1 MSTTIIIPNY
11 NGAHF
16 MAPCLAALDKQT
28 VAPDEIIVVDNGST
42 DGSLELL
49 KSRYPSVRIIANDEN
64 LGFAAAV
71 NIGIKAS
78 TSEFVLLLNN
88 DTEAEPGMIE
98 YLERAMRRHPNAFSV
113 ASKMIQLYHPE
124 FLDSTGDL
132 YTVTGWGVN
141 RGNDRQ
147 SNLYNHTAHIFSACA
162 GAALYRRQV
171 FEQIGY
177 FDEKHFA
184 YLEDIDVGYR
194 ARLHG
199 YCNVYE
205 PKAVVRHFGSGT
217 SGSKYNS
224 FKVYLSARNS
234 IWLNYKNMPNLQLLV
249 NALPLAVGFL
259 TKAVFFTCIGFGKD
273 YLRGLKEGFS
283 TFRKCQRVSFSP
295 KLYRSCLVIEA
306 ELCLN
311 LIKYAVYWILRAI
324 ERHQG
329 RSKAR

>member
-28 VAPDEIIVVDNGST
+28 VAPNEIIVVDNGST

-98 YLERAMRRHPNAFSV
+98 HLERAMRRHPDAFSV

-124 FLDSTGDL
+124 LIDSAGDL
-132 YTVTGWGVN
+132 YTVTGWGVI
-141 RGNDRQ
+141 RGNGR
-147 SNLYNHTAHIFSACA
+147 SSLLFNRNTNIFSACA
-162 GAALYRRQV
+162 GAALYRRKV
-171 FEQIGY
+171 FEQIGF

-184 YLEDIDVGYR
+184 YLEDIDIGYR

-199 YCNVYE
+199 YTNIYE
-205 PKAVVRHFGSGT
+205 PKAIVRHVGSGT

-224 FKVYLSARNS
+224 FKVYLSARNN
-234 IWLNYKNMPNLQLLV
+234 IWLIYKNMPNVQILI
-249 NALPLAVGFL
+249 NIFPLAIGL
-259 TKAVFFTCIGFGKD
+259 LIKAVFFTCIGLGKD
-273 YLRGLKEGFS
+273 YIRGLREGFS
-283 TFRKCQRVSFSP
+283 TLRQCQRVSFSR
-295 KLYRSCLVIEA
+295 KTYQYCLTIEFQ
-306 ELCLN
+306 LFIN
-311 LIKYAVYWILRAI
+311 TIKYAFHWILRAI